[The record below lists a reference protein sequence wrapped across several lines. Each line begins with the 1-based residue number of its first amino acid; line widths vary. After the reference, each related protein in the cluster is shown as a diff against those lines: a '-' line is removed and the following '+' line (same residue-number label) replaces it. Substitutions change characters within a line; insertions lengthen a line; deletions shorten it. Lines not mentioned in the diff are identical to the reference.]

1 MPATPIPKST
11 RFYTVGRTQCYFLPT
26 IVAGTLIPTRTEMDA
41 GTDLTREIAEMDG
54 WSTES
59 EKIETPDMVSRFVSS
74 IPGAI
79 TAEDSSIS
87 FYASEDSDD
96 ARTVFP
102 RDTAGFIIWLDSGDV
117 ADATMDIY
125 PVQVASAPKVR
136 SMDEATLIR
145 VDFNITQEPVEN
157 VVVPAPAGP

>member
-1 MPATPIPKST
+1 MPALPIPKST

-26 IVAGTLIPTRTEMDA
+26 IAASTLIPTRTELDA

-59 EKIETPDMVSRFVSS
+59 EKIDTPDMVSRFVSS

-87 FYASEDSDD
+87 FYADEGSED
-96 ARTVFP
+96 AREVFP
-102 RDTAGFIIWLDSGDV
+102 RDTAGYIIWMDSGDV
-117 ADATMDIY
+117 AGSTMDIY

-157 VVVPAPAGP
+157 VVIPAHAGP

>member
-26 IVAGTLIPTRTEMDA
+26 IAAADLVPTRTELDA

-87 FYASEDSDD
+87 FYASENSED
-96 ARTVFP
+96 AREVFP
-102 RDTAGFIIWLDSGDV
+102 RDTAGFIVWMDSGDV

-157 VVVPAPAGP
+157 VTIPALAGG